1 VLPAAVVDM
10 VLAVL
15 LLLRSLVVVSREA
28 DEARPRAQDD
38 AAKVATIAA
47 AVGRLTAWLDR
58 TEANALLLLLLLLIP
73 PLAPLAA
80 DRLRCRV
87 AKTAK
92 RRHPSD
98 MIPENEWREG
108 TSSYLLCC

>member
-1 VLPAAVVDM
+1 MLPAAAVVDM

-15 LLLRSLVVVSREA
+15 LLLLSLAPVVVLVGREA

-47 AVGRLTAWLDR
+47 AAAAVGRLTAWFDR
-58 TEANALLLLLLLLIP
+58 TEANALLLLLQLIP
-73 PLAPLAA
+73 PLVPLAA

-87 AKTAK
+87 AKTAN

-98 MIPENEWREG
+98 MAIPENEF
-108 TSSYLLCC
+108 S